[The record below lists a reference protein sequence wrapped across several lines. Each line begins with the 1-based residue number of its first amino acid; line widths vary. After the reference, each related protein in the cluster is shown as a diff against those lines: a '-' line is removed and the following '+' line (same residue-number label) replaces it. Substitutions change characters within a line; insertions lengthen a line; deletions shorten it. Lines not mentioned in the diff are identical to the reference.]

1 MNILLVEDIESIIK
15 GLTYSLEKSNYK
27 LVIKTTIKDTKEYLL
42 SNTNIDLIILDITLP
57 DGNGFDLY
65 KNQIK
70 NMEIPVIFLTARDSE
85 EDIVNALDMGASDY
99 LTKPFRTGEL
109 IARIN
114 KILNKK
120 TINVKNI
127 TYDLNKMCVYKDD
140 NVVNLTTLEL
150 KILGLLFSNINKVV
164 TRDKIIDSI
173 WEWTGNDV
181 NDNTVTVYMKR
192 IREKLD
198 SDIIITLKGIGY
210 RIDEE

>member
-1 MNILLVEDIESIIK
+1 MKILLVEDNLNIRE
-15 GLTYSLEKSNYK
+15 SLEYSFKIKRIDLISVPDVKSTLK
-27 LVIKTTIKDTKEYLL
+27 YLE
-42 SNTNIDLIILDITLP
+42 NNKVDLIILDVTLP

-65 KNQIK
+65 KDYIK
-70 NMEIPVIFLTARDSE
+70 DMEIPVIFLTARDSE

-120 TINVKNI
+120 TISVSDI
-127 TYDLNKMCVYKDD
+127 TFDLNRMCVYK
-140 NVVNLTTLEL
+140 NNEMINLTTLEI

-164 TRDKIIDSI
+164 TRDKIIESI

-198 SDIIITLKGIGY
+198 TDIIITLKGIGY
-210 RIDEE
+210 RIDEK

>member
-1 MNILLVEDIESIIK
+1 MKILLVEDNLNIRE
-15 GLTYSLEKSNYK
+15 SLEYSFKIKKIDLVSVPDVKST
-27 LVIKTTIKDTKEYLL
+27 LQYLE
-42 SNTNIDLIILDITLP
+42 NNKVALIILDVTLP

-65 KNQIK
+65 KDYIK
-70 NMEIPVIFLTARDSE
+70 DMEIPVIFLTARDSE

-120 TINVKNI
+120 TISVSDI
-127 TYDLNKMCVYKDD
+127 TFDLNRMCVYK
-140 NVVNLTTLEL
+140 NNEIINLTTLEV

-164 TRDKIIDSI
+164 TRDKIIESI

-198 SDIIITLKGIGY
+198 TDIIITLKGIGY
-210 RIDEE
+210 RIDEK

>member
-1 MNILLVEDIESIIK
+1 MKILLVEDNLNIRE
-15 GLTYSLEKSNYK
+15 SLEYSFKIKKIDLISVPDVKST
-27 LVIKTTIKDTKEYLL
+27 LQYLE
-42 SNTNIDLIILDITLP
+42 NNKVDLIILDVTLP

-65 KNQIK
+65 KDYIK

-120 TINVKNI
+120 TISVSDI
-127 TYDLNKMCVYKDD
+127 TFDLNRMCVYK
-140 NVVNLTTLEL
+140 NNEIINLTTLEV

-164 TRDKIIDSI
+164 TRDKIIESI
-173 WEWTGNDV
+173 WEWTGTDV

-198 SDIIITLKGIGY
+198 TDIIITLKGIGY
-210 RIDEE
+210 RIDEK

>member
-1 MNILLVEDIESIIK
+1 MNILLVEDNLNIRE
-15 GLTYSLEKSNYK
+15 SLEYSFKVKNINLVSKSN
-27 LVIKTTIKDTKEYLL
+27 IKDTLDYLE
-42 SNTNIDLIILDITLP
+42 NNKVDLIILDVTLP

-120 TINVKNI
+120 TICIKNI

-140 NVVNLTTLEL
+140 KVINLTTLEL

>member
-1 MNILLVEDIESIIK
+1 MKILLVEDNLNIRE
-15 GLTYSLEKSNYK
+15 SLEYSFNIKRIDLVSVPDVKST
-27 LVIKTTIKDTKEYLL
+27 LQYLE
-42 SNTNIDLIILDITLP
+42 NNKVALIILDVTLP

-65 KNQIK
+65 KDYIK
-70 NMEIPVIFLTARDSE
+70 DMEIPVIFLTARDSE

-120 TINVKNI
+120 TISVSDI
-127 TYDLNKMCVYKDD
+127 TFDLNRMCVYK
-140 NVVNLTTLEL
+140 NNEIINLTTLEV

-164 TRDKIIDSI
+164 TRDKIIESI
-173 WEWTGNDV
+173 WDWTGNDV

-192 IREKLD
+192 IREKID

-210 RIDEE
+210 RIDEK

>member
-1 MNILLVEDIESIIK
+1 MKILLVEDNLNIRE
-15 GLTYSLEKSNYK
+15 SLEYSFKIKRIDLISVPDVKSTLK
-27 LVIKTTIKDTKEYLL
+27 YLE
-42 SNTNIDLIILDITLP
+42 NNKVDLIILDVTLP

-65 KNQIK
+65 KDYIK
-70 NMEIPVIFLTARDSE
+70 DKEVPVIFLTARDSE

-120 TINVKNI
+120 TISVSNI
-127 TYDLNKMCVYKDD
+127 TFDLNRMCVYK
-140 NVVNLTTLEL
+140 NNEMINLTTLEI

-164 TRDKIIDSI
+164 TRDKIIESI

-198 SDIIITLKGIGY
+198 TDIIITLKGIGY
-210 RIDEE
+210 RIDEK

>member
-1 MNILLVEDIESIIK
+1 MKILLVEDNLNIRE
-15 GLTYSLEKSNYK
+15 SLEYSFKIKKIDLVSVPDVKST
-27 LVIKTTIKDTKEYLL
+27 LQYLE
-42 SNTNIDLIILDITLP
+42 NNKVALIILDVTLP

-65 KNQIK
+65 KDYIK
-70 NMEIPVIFLTARDSE
+70 DMEIPVIFLTARDSE

-120 TINVKNI
+120 TISVSDI
-127 TYDLNKMCVYKDD
+127 TFDLNRMCVYK
-140 NVVNLTTLEL
+140 NNEIINLTTLEV

-164 TRDKIIDSI
+164 TRDKIIESI

-192 IREKLD
+192 IREKID
-198 SDIIITLKGIGY
+198 SDIIIKLKGIGY
-210 RIDEE
+210 RIDEK

>member
-1 MNILLVEDIESIIK
+1 MKILLVEDNLNIRE
-15 GLTYSLEKSNYK
+15 SLEYSFKIKKIDLVSVSDIKST
-27 LVIKTTIKDTKEYLL
+27 LQYLE
-42 SNTNIDLIILDITLP
+42 NNKVDLIILDVTLP

-65 KNQIK
+65 KDYIK
-70 NMEIPVIFLTARDSE
+70 EMEIPVIFLTARDSE

-120 TINVKNI
+120 TISSGDI
-127 TYDLNKMCVYKDD
+127 TFDLNRMCVYK
-140 NVVNLTTLEL
+140 NNEVINLTTLEV

-164 TRDKIIDSI
+164 TRDKIIESI

-198 SDIIITLKGIGY
+198 TNILITLKGIGY
-210 RIDEE
+210 RIDEK

>member
-1 MNILLVEDIESIIK
+1 MKILLVEDNLNIRE
-15 GLTYSLEKSNYK
+15 SLEYSFKIKKIDLISVPDVKST
-27 LVIKTTIKDTKEYLL
+27 LQYLE
-42 SNTNIDLIILDITLP
+42 NNKVDLIILDVTLP

-65 KNQIK
+65 KDYIK

-120 TINVKNI
+120 TISVSDI
-127 TYDLNKMCVYKDD
+127 TFDLNRMCVYK
-140 NVVNLTTLEL
+140 NNEMINLTTLEI

-164 TRDKIIDSI
+164 TRDKIIESI

-198 SDIIITLKGIGY
+198 TDIIITLKGIGY
-210 RIDEE
+210 RIDEK

>member
-1 MNILLVEDIESIIK
+1 MKILLVEDNLNIRE
-15 GLTYSLEKSNYK
+15 SLEYSFKVKNINLVSKSN
-27 LVIKTTIKDTKEYLL
+27 IKDTLDYLE
-42 SNTNIDLIILDITLP
+42 NNKVDLIILDVTLP

-120 TINVKNI
+120 TICIKNI

-140 NVVNLTTLEL
+140 KVINLTTLEL

>member
-1 MNILLVEDIESIIK
+1 MKILLVEDNLNIRE
-15 GLTYSLEKSNYK
+15 SLEYSFKIKKIDLISVPDVKSTLK
-27 LVIKTTIKDTKEYLL
+27 YLE
-42 SNTNIDLIILDITLP
+42 NNKVALIILDVTLP

-65 KNQIK
+65 KDYIK
-70 NMEIPVIFLTARDSE
+70 EMEIPVIFLTARDSE

-120 TINVKNI
+120 TISVSDI
-127 TYDLNKMCVYKDD
+127 TFDLNRMCVYK
-140 NVVNLTTLEL
+140 NNEIINLTTLEV

-164 TRDKIIDSI
+164 TRDKIIESI

-198 SDIIITLKGIGY
+198 TDIIITLKGIGY
-210 RIDEE
+210 RIDEK

>member
-1 MNILLVEDIESIIK
+1 MKILLVEDNLNIRE
-15 GLTYSLEKSNYK
+15 SLEYSFKIKKIDLISVPDVKST
-27 LVIKTTIKDTKEYLL
+27 LQYLE
-42 SNTNIDLIILDITLP
+42 NNKVDLIILDVTLP

-65 KNQIK
+65 KDYIK

-120 TINVKNI
+120 TISVSDI
-127 TYDLNKMCVYKDD
+127 TFDLNRMCVYK
-140 NVVNLTTLEL
+140 NNEIINLTTLEV

-164 TRDKIIDSI
+164 TRDKIIESI

-198 SDIIITLKGIGY
+198 TDIIITLKGIGY
-210 RIDEE
+210 RIDEK

>member
-1 MNILLVEDIESIIK
+1 MKILLVEDNLNIRE
-15 GLTYSLEKSNYK
+15 SLEYSFKIKRIDLISVPDVKSTLK
-27 LVIKTTIKDTKEYLL
+27 YLE
-42 SNTNIDLIILDITLP
+42 NNKVDLIILDVTLP

-65 KNQIK
+65 KDYIK
-70 NMEIPVIFLTARDSE
+70 DKEVPVIFLTARDSE

-120 TINVKNI
+120 TISVSDI
-127 TYDLNKMCVYKDD
+127 TFDLNRMCVYK
-140 NVVNLTTLEL
+140 NNEMINLTTLEI

-164 TRDKIIDSI
+164 TRDKIIESI

-198 SDIIITLKGIGY
+198 TDIIITLKGIGY
-210 RIDEE
+210 RTDEK

>member
-1 MNILLVEDIESIIK
+1 MKILLVEDNLNIRE
-15 GLTYSLEKSNYK
+15 SLEYSFKIKKIDLVGVFDIKST
-27 LVIKTTIKDTKEYLL
+27 LQYLE
-42 SNTNIDLIILDITLP
+42 NNKVALIILDVTLP

-65 KNQIK
+65 KDYIK
-70 NMEIPVIFLTARDSE
+70 DMEIPVIFLTARDSE

-120 TINVKNI
+120 TISVSDI
-127 TYDLNKMCVYKDD
+127 TFDLNRMCVYK
-140 NVVNLTTLEL
+140 NNEIINLTTLEV

-164 TRDKIIDSI
+164 TRDKIIESI

-192 IREKLD
+192 IREKID
-198 SDIIITLKGIGY
+198 SNIIITLKGIGY
-210 RIDEE
+210 RIDEK

>member
-1 MNILLVEDIESIIK
+1 MKILLVEDNLNIRE
-15 GLTYSLEKSNYK
+15 SLEYSFKIK
-27 LVIKTTIKDTKEYLL
+27 KIDLVIVPDVKSTLQYLE
-42 SNTNIDLIILDITLP
+42 NNKVALIILDVTLP

-65 KNQIK
+65 KDYIK
-70 NMEIPVIFLTARDSE
+70 DMEIPVIFLTARDSE

-120 TINVKNI
+120 TISVSDI
-127 TYDLNKMCVYKDD
+127 TFDLNRMCVYK
-140 NVVNLTTLEL
+140 NNEIINLTTLEV

-164 TRDKIIDSI
+164 TRDKIIESI

-192 IREKLD
+192 IREKID

-210 RIDEE
+210 RIDEK

>member
-1 MNILLVEDIESIIK
+1 MKILLVEDNLNIRE
-15 GLTYSLEKSNYK
+15 SLEYSFKIKKIDLVSKSN
-27 LVIKTTIKDTKEYLL
+27 IKDTLEYLE
-42 SNTNIDLIILDITLP
+42 NNKVDLIILDVTLP

-65 KNQIK
+65 KDHIK
-70 NMEIPVIFLTARDSE
+70 DMEIPVIFLTARDSE

-120 TINVKNI
+120 TISSGDI
-127 TYDLNKMCVYKDD
+127 TFDLNRMCVYK
-140 NVVNLTTLEL
+140 NNEMIGLTTLEV

-164 TRDKIIDSI
+164 TRDKIIESI

-198 SDIIITLKGIGY
+198 TDIIITLKGIGY
-210 RIDEE
+210 RIDEK

>member
-1 MNILLVEDIESIIK
+1 MKILLVEDNLNIRE
-15 GLTYSLEKSNYK
+15 SLEYSFKVKNINLVSKSN
-27 LVIKTTIKDTKEYLL
+27 IKDTLDYLE
-42 SNTNIDLIILDITLP
+42 NNKVDLIILDVTLP

-181 NDNTVTVYMKR
+181 NENTVTVYMKR

>member
-1 MNILLVEDIESIIK
+1 MKILLVEDNLNIRE
-15 GLTYSLEKSNYK
+15 SLEYSFRIKKIDLVSVSDIKST
-27 LVIKTTIKDTKEYLL
+27 LQYLE
-42 SNTNIDLIILDITLP
+42 NNKVDLIILDVTLP

-65 KNQIK
+65 KDYIK
-70 NMEIPVIFLTARDSE
+70 DMEIPVIFLTARDSE

-120 TINVKNI
+120 TISSGDI
-127 TYDLNKMCVYKDD
+127 TFDLNRMCVYK
-140 NVVNLTTLEL
+140 NNEVINLTTLEV

-164 TRDKIIDSI
+164 TRDKIIESI

-192 IREKLD
+192 IREKLNT
-198 SDIIITLKGIGY
+198 DIIITLKGIGY
-210 RIDEE
+210 RIDEK

>member
-1 MNILLVEDIESIIK
+1 MKILLVEDNLNIRE
-15 GLTYSLEKSNYK
+15 SLEYSFNIKRIDLVSVPDVKST
-27 LVIKTTIKDTKEYLL
+27 LQYLE
-42 SNTNIDLIILDITLP
+42 NNKVALIILDVTLP

-65 KNQIK
+65 KDYIK
-70 NMEIPVIFLTARDSE
+70 DMEIPVIFLTARDSE

-120 TINVKNI
+120 TISVSDI
-127 TYDLNKMCVYKDD
+127 TFDLNRMCVYK
-140 NVVNLTTLEL
+140 NNEIINLTTLEV

-164 TRDKIIDSI
+164 TRDKIIESI

-192 IREKLD
+192 IREKID

-210 RIDEE
+210 RIDEK

>member
-1 MNILLVEDIESIIK
+1 MKILLVEDNLNIRE
-15 GLTYSLEKSNYK
+15 SLEYSFKIKKIDLVSVPDVKSTLK
-27 LVIKTTIKDTKEYLL
+27 YLE
-42 SNTNIDLIILDITLP
+42 NNKVALIILDVTLP

-65 KNQIK
+65 KDYIK
-70 NMEIPVIFLTARDSE
+70 DMEIPVIFLTARDSE

-120 TINVKNI
+120 TISVSDI
-127 TYDLNKMCVYKDD
+127 TFDLNRMCVYK
-140 NVVNLTTLEL
+140 NNEIINLTTLEV

-164 TRDKIIDSI
+164 TSDKIIESI

-198 SDIIITLKGIGY
+198 TDIIITLKGIGY
-210 RIDEE
+210 RIDEK

>member
-1 MNILLVEDIESIIK
+1 MKILLVEDNLNIRE
-15 GLTYSLEKSNYK
+15 SLEYSFKIKKIDLVSVSDIKST
-27 LVIKTTIKDTKEYLL
+27 LQYLE
-42 SNTNIDLIILDITLP
+42 NNKVDLIILDVTLP

-65 KNQIK
+65 KNYIK
-70 NMEIPVIFLTARDSE
+70 DMEIPVIFLTARDSE

-120 TINVKNI
+120 TISVSDI
-127 TYDLNKMCVYKDD
+127 TFDLNRMCVYK
-140 NVVNLTTLEL
+140 NNEIINLTTLEV

-164 TRDKIIDSI
+164 TRDKIIESI

-192 IREKLD
+192 IREKID

-210 RIDEE
+210 RIDEK

>member
-1 MNILLVEDIESIIK
+1 MKILLVEDNLNIRE
-15 GLTYSLEKSNYK
+15 SLEYSFKVKNINLVSKSN
-27 LVIKTTIKDTKEYLL
+27 IKDTLDYLE
-42 SNTNIDLIILDITLP
+42 NNKVDLIILDVTLP

-120 TINVKNI
+120 TICIKNI

-140 NVVNLTTLEL
+140 KVINLTTLEL
-150 KILGLLFSNINKVV
+150 KILRLLFSNINKVV

-192 IREKLD
+192 IHEKLD

>member
-1 MNILLVEDIESIIK
+1 MKILLVEDNLNIRE
-15 GLTYSLEKSNYK
+15 SLEYSFKIKKIDLVSVSDIKST
-27 LVIKTTIKDTKEYLL
+27 LQYLE
-42 SNTNIDLIILDITLP
+42 NNKVDLIILDVTLP

-65 KNQIK
+65 KDYIK
-70 NMEIPVIFLTARDSE
+70 EMEIPVIFLTARDSE

-120 TINVKNI
+120 TISVSDI
-127 TYDLNKMCVYKDD
+127 TFDLNRMCVYK
-140 NVVNLTTLEL
+140 NNEIINLTTLEV

-164 TRDKIIDSI
+164 TRDKIIESI

-192 IREKLD
+192 IREKID
-198 SDIIITLKGIGY
+198 SNIIITLKGIGY
-210 RIDEE
+210 RIDEK

>member
-1 MNILLVEDIESIIK
+1 MKILLVEDNLNIRE
-15 GLTYSLEKSNYK
+15 SLEYSFKVKNINLISKSN
-27 LVIKTTIKDTKEYLL
+27 IKDTLFFLEDNKV
-42 SNTNIDLIILDITLP
+42 DLIILDVTLP

-65 KNQIK
+65 KNYIK
-70 NMEIPVIFLTARDSE
+70 NMEIPVIFLTARDRE

-120 TINVKNI
+120 TISVKNI
-127 TYDLNKMCVYKDD
+127 TYDLNKMSVYKD
-140 NVVNLTTLEL
+140 NKIINLTTLEL
-150 KILGLLFSNINKVV
+150 KILGLLFTNINKVV

-173 WEWTGNDV
+173 WEWTGNYV

-198 SDIIITLKGIGY
+198 SDIIITLKGMGY
-210 RIDEE
+210 RIDEK

>member
-1 MNILLVEDIESIIK
+1 MKILLVEDNLNIRE
-15 GLTYSLEKSNYK
+15 SLEYSFKIKRIDLISVPDVKSTLK
-27 LVIKTTIKDTKEYLL
+27 YLE
-42 SNTNIDLIILDITLP
+42 NNKVALIILDVTLP

-65 KNQIK
+65 KDYIK
-70 NMEIPVIFLTARDSE
+70 EMEIPVIFLTARDSE

-120 TINVKNI
+120 TISVSDI
-127 TYDLNKMCVYKDD
+127 TFDLNRMCVYK
-140 NVVNLTTLEL
+140 NNEIINLTTLEV

-164 TRDKIIDSI
+164 TRDKIIESI

-192 IREKLD
+192 IREKID

-210 RIDEE
+210 RIDEK

>member
-1 MNILLVEDIESIIK
+1 MKILLVEDNLNIRE
-15 GLTYSLEKSNYK
+15 SLEYSFKIKKIDLVSKSN
-27 LVIKTTIKDTKEYLL
+27 IKDTLEYLE
-42 SNTNIDLIILDITLP
+42 NNKVDLIILDVTLP

-65 KNQIK
+65 KDYIK
-70 NMEIPVIFLTARDSE
+70 DMEIPVIFLTARDSE
-85 EDIVNALDMGASDY
+85 EDIVNALNMGASDY

-120 TINVKNI
+120 TISSGDI
-127 TYDLNKMCVYKDD
+127 TFDLNRMCVYK
-140 NVVNLTTLEL
+140 NNEMINLTTLEV

-164 TRDKIIDSI
+164 TRDKIIESI

-198 SDIIITLKGIGY
+198 TDIIVTLKGIGY
-210 RIDEE
+210 RIDEK

>member
-1 MNILLVEDIESIIK
+1 MKILLVEDNLNIRE
-15 GLTYSLEKSNYK
+15 SLEYSFKMNKIDLVSVSN
-27 LVIKTTIKDTKEYLL
+27 VRDTLDYLED
-42 SNTNIDLIILDITLP
+42 NKPDLIILDVTLP

-65 KNQIK
+65 KEYIK
-70 NMEIPVIFLTARDSE
+70 DRGIPVIFLTACDSE
-85 EDIVNALDMGASDY
+85 EDIVNALNMGASDY

-120 TINVKNI
+120 TISVSDI
-127 TYDLNKMCVYKDD
+127 TFDLNRMCVYK
-140 NVVNLTTLEL
+140 NNEIINLTTLEV

-164 TRDKIIDSI
+164 TRDKIIESI

-198 SDIIITLKGIGY
+198 TDIIITLKGIGY
-210 RIDEE
+210 RIDEK